1 MNYQIPQ
8 RLINKDNVFVKFNE
22 DTCVLS
28 VEFSKRLIAELKFW
42 PDYAIENLE
51 NDINTALKTFHL
63 FEAYTP
69 MEVEC
74 VYSTVF
80 RQLSQIY

>member
-28 VEFSKRLIAELKFW
+28 VELSKRLIAELKFW

-51 NDINTALKTFHL
+51 NDINTSLKTFL

-69 MEVEC
+69 MEMEC